1 MKCMFW
7 DSESYTGAGIGA
19 WNVSS
24 VKDTWGM
31 FCSATSFNGD
41 IGAWDLSSA
50 EITSGMFSS
59 ARSFSRDLRGWNVA
73 PAKAYKMFEDCGSF
87 DLSNLPPFLVGR
99 MHEILV
105 REFNPN
111 ESDSDSDEPL
121 QDPYP
126 RT

>member
-1 MKCMFW
+1 MFW
-7 DSESYTGAGIGA
+7 DTERYTGAGIGA
-19 WNVSS
+19 WDVSS
-24 VKDTWGM
+24 VKDAWGM
-31 FCSATSFNGD
+31 FCSATEFNGD
-41 IGAWDLSSA
+41 IGAWNLSSI
-50 EITSGMFSS
+50 ERMSGMFSG
-59 ARSFSRDLRGWNVA
+59 ARSFSRDLRGWNIA
-73 PAKAYKMFEDCGSF
+73 PVKAYKMFEDCGSF